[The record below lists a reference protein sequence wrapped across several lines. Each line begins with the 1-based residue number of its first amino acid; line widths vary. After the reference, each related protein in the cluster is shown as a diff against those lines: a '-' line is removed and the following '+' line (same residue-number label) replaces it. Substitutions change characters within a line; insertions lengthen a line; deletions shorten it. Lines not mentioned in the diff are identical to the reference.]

1 MLMAGIPPVRVQT
14 YVGHKDLKTTLSYYR
29 GSTEMQEEDMLKM
42 DDIYKAE
49 MVGLKAKSILA

>member
-1 MLMAGIPPVRVQT
+1 MLMSGISPVRVQT

-42 DDIYKAE
+42 DNLYKSE
-49 MVGLKAKSILA
+49 MIGLKAAALLD